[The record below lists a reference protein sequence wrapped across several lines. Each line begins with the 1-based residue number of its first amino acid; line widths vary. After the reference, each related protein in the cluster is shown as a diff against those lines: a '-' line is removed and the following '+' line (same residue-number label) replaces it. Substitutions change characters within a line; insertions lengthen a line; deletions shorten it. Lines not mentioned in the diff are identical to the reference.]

1 MKKVAENAIKI
12 ATDPFGNYA
21 ITEIVTQWPTDVCD
35 PIFNAIKSHLV
46 DLCNQKYSSNV
57 VECCF
62 KLAPMHTRSE
72 YIHELSGS
80 ERLLNLIKNGFGNYV
95 VQSTLKIAE
104 PGPDKDLLIEAI
116 KTCIIQIKDKNIRT
130 KWEQICKQASFPQT
144 NPS

>member
-1 MKKVAENAIKI
+1 
-12 ATDPFGNYA
+12 
-21 ITEIVTQWPTDVCD
+21 
-35 PIFNAIKSHLV
+35 
-46 DLCNQKYSSNV
+46 
-57 VECCF
+57 
-62 KLAPMHTRSE
+62 MHTRSE

-130 KWEQICKQASFPQT
+130 KWE
-144 NPS
+144 